1 MKKKLFSTT
10 LAIVMTSG
18 VTASAA
24 TNGPLTVN
32 ETDDQDSVKLAELQE
47 VVVRGVWAPK
57 NAPFAVANMKKKE
70 LETFSKTGKE
80 LPFLFSQTPGV
91 LAWSE
96 NGVGTGTTYM
106 RIRGA
111 AGSRINVTL
120 DGVPLNSPEDQTV
133 FWANMNS
140 YGSLLGGAQIQ
151 RGVGTSTNGDGAF
164 GGTIALSTKTPAT
177 QAGGE
182 VNFSYGSYNTMNFGG
197 SFTSGLLWDHLI
209 IDGAYHQTNTDG
221 YIHGTSGRSG
231 SYYGGIS
238 WMSDNFIVRY
248 KNIGNFEKTGQAWN
262 GVTAGN
268 DDLSLMNGT
277 YGSETG
283 IKTYK
288 DLYNVGLGRYNSL
301 YEHFTYD
308 AEGNF
313 ARDANGNYMTER
325 HKMSDGTYWPKTT
338 DNFWQDHNILTA
350 AWDINDKW
358 NTTATLHYTYGYGY
372 YNEFR
377 YDNKIKK
384 LGLPNAEYN
393 GEALDGVKRTDWVRK
408 KGLRQDA
415 YGLIWNLNYK
425 NEDWDIV
432 GGLSVQQF
440 DGNHF
445 GYVTYLSNN
454 TLRSLLMKNGDY
466 QYYDS
471 DAKKLD
477 GNVFAKATFHINNQW
492 DAFADMQ
499 YRHVGYKTD
508 GYNDKFRYN
517 KQTYLYEKHH
527 LDIDKKYDFLNP
539 KAGFSFHQGGHHA
552 FASVALSHREPERNN
567 FTDNA
572 SYPAPKAEELIDFE
586 LGYNYTSNEI
596 RAGVNLYYMDYNN
609 QFVQTGATSDIGEP
623 LTTNIKDS
631 YRMGIELTASW
642 DVMPWLTIEGN
653 AALSQNKIKDFD
665 EFVEDWDDWEGN
677 PDAAKYHCDGNGDEL
692 RQFHY
697 DNSTLAF
704 SPSAILNGFI
714 NLHYKGWQAVWHTG
728 YVSRQYLDNTE
739 NKDRSL
745 PAYSMTNVNLSYSFP
760 LKAIGVKEMV
770 LGLNLNNIFNA
781 HYASSGWVY
790 SAIAESYGHTPDN
803 RYYQIGFIPMAGFTA
818 MGSIAFRF

>member
-10 LAIVMTSG
+10 LAIVMASG

-197 SFTSGLLWDHLI
+197 SFTTGLLWDHLI

-238 WMSDNFIVRY
+238 WMSDNIVVRY

-325 HKMSDGTYWPKTT
+325 YKMSDGTYWPKTT

-552 FASVALSHREPERNN
+552 FASVAMSHREPERNN

-642 DVMPWLTIEGN
+642 DVTPWLTIEGN